1 VAAVAEVKA
10 AAAVVRAVAAVVRAV
25 AAVVRAVAAVV
36 RAVAAVVVDKEM
48 VVDGQVQQGTHL
60 VEDVQI
66 TKSIK

>member
-10 AAAVVRAVAAVVRAV
+10 AAAVVRAVAAVVRA
-25 AAVVRAVAAVV
+25 A
-36 RAVAAVVVDKEM
+36 AAVVVDKEM